1 MPPPIDLAVAAF
13 RWLEYAGLLGFMGVV
28 VMRRLA
34 AMRPP
39 ITWAR
44 PSMLPALAAAFL
56 GGVAFV
62 SIDALR
68 SGHPSVLGIVRVA
81 AEGVA
86 LGLCL
91 YGHRLLTPHSPTL
104 SPQRRGGSRVVP
116 PGIFAAAALAFAG
129 HAASVNPAA
138 GAIFTDATHVLSA
151 GAWAGGILVLATL
164 RPPDGWGGSEGRAML
179 QRFGRVAFLAFAI
192 TALTGALRAT
202 EELRGLG
209 DLWGTQYGL
218 VLSVK
223 TAGVLVMVGISAL
236 VWRRG
241 FRYARAEGALVL
253 IVLAATAV
261 LAAFPMPPGQA

>member
-1 MPPPIDLAVAAF
+1 
-13 RWLEYAGLLGFMGVV
+13 
-28 VMRRLA
+28 
-34 AMRPP
+34 
-39 ITWAR
+39 
-44 PSMLPALAAAFL
+44 
-56 GGVAFV
+56 
-62 SIDALR
+62 
-68 SGHPSVLGIVRVA
+68 
-81 AEGVA
+81 
-86 LGLCL
+86 
-91 YGHRLLTPHSPTL
+91 
-104 SPQRRGGSRVVP
+104 
-116 PGIFAAAALAFAG
+116 
-129 HAASVNPAA
+129 
-138 GAIFTDATHVLSA
+138 
-151 GAWAGGILVLATL
+151 
-164 RPPDGWGGSEGRAML
+164 ML